1 MKQIRLKTSLLTSA
15 YLILTVTLSHGQN
28 TVFPVLRDMKEH
40 IITSSFNSKK
50 YQLDVLLPKN
60 YQRTDTF
67 RYPVLYVLDGKYSFT
82 SFYSIASLL
91 DLGKEI
97 SDFIIVA
104 IDGEHLPD
112 PDWMVNRFNDFTPT
126 HIPQADST
134 WSAMF
139 QLPYGALT
147 SGGALSFL
155 NTIQSDIIP
164 FIDKQY
170 KTTASR
176 GLFGHSLGGLFVGY
190 CLLTRP
196 GLFQQYSMNSPS
208 FWWNNNEMLTLE
220 TAFVKQ
226 HPTLSATNIFISAGA
241 LEGPAMISPV
251 TEFANT
257 LKAHYAGLPITSQI
271 FESETHLSVVPAA
284 SSRTLKTFYIHSF

>member
-1 MKQIRLKTSLLTSA
+1 M
-15 YLILTVTLSHGQN
+15 
-28 TVFPVLRDMKEH
+28 
-40 IITSSFNSKK
+40 
-50 YQLDVLLPKN
+50 
-60 YQRTDTF
+60 
-67 RYPVLYVLDGKYSFT
+67 YVLDGKYSFT

-155 NTIQSDIIP
+155 I
-164 FIDKQY
+164 QY
-170 KTTASR
+170 KVT
-176 GLFGHSLGGLFVGY
+176 LYHSLTNSTKLPPAGAYSGIRLGAF
-190 CLLTRP
+190 CWLLSLTRP